1 MTNYS
6 KVIKEFDKLY
16 GNSNNTCFSEDYDI
30 KSSDFYEE
38 IIIFIKEAL
47 KEQKKEWVEKCLKIV
62 DESKAMF
69 FRKKRDEI
77 AEYIAGEA
85 CFEMKETI
93 SNNICRLLKDL
104 ELR

>member
-38 IIIFIKEAL
+38 IIIFIKQAL
-47 KEQKKEWVEKCLKIV
+47 LDMSKSIVPEKYHGGFKGTENYIKGFNDCIKEFNQNIK
-62 DESKAMF
+62 
-69 FRKKRDEI
+69 
-77 AEYIAGEA
+77 EYIN
-85 CFEMKETI
+85 K
-93 SNNICRLLKDL
+93 LK
-104 ELR
+104 